1 MMTELESKL
10 QNYKTARKHLVE
22 CFPEREFQ
30 GLKMKSA
37 QAEIGDNFKALY
49 HIDLLL
55 KLSFLI
61 SYFFFLELLS
71 K

>member
-30 GLKMKSA
+30 GLTMKSA
-37 QAEIGDNFKALY
+37 QAEIGDNFKQTMPWRDKVIL
-49 HIDLLL
+49 DQVCSKSKRLLA
-55 KLSFLI
+55 KSF
-61 SYFFFLELLS
+61 
-71 K
+71 